1 MEAADVMTQCLPT
14 NTISLLRLVLLFQVL
29 WNVCSTSSIRSSTL
43 QTVYPQRLNS
53 IHFVFS
59 PQDIDWNS
67 WMSLKLKCYLKRP
80 LLLSELLTKFILLE
94 RESTLKHFM
103 AQNIHLTLS
112 PDMISII
119 WHTCVTQFS
128 AQEQSENSNA
138 VDGSVIASKAATISP
153 SSVPKAMG
161 LMRATLPGF
170 LHGLSW
176 RSALIQTL
184 LISYLYYH
192 REPLKKFWELRTGI
206 LALHNSADT
215 YPIEWHN
222 KCYIRI
228 YFT

>member
-1 MEAADVMTQCLPT
+1 MLNHLSINSLSHAKTCLALIDQEDTSSRNFSGWISLRCKTSLKKHSLVMEAADVMTQCLPT

-153 SSVPKAMG
+153 SSVP
-161 LMRATLPGF
+161 
-170 LHGLSW
+170 
-176 RSALIQTL
+176 
-184 LISYLYYH
+184 
-192 REPLKKFWELRTGI
+192 
-206 LALHNSADT
+206 
-215 YPIEWHN
+215 
-222 KCYIRI
+222 
-228 YFT
+228 